1 MGDTVRRSR
10 RRLSVGVK
18 VFIGCYLIAII
29 GVGYALWESL

>member
-18 VFIGCYLIAII
+18 VFIGCYFIAII
-29 GVGYALWESL
+29 GVGYALLAAL